1 MAMMQTFV
9 GEIKTDKYDIL
20 KRRLCAVLHLLQGR
34 GNSSR
39 RKHSCLLFKQQRSL
53 QSLRQMVQGHPSQNR
68 QCPCGWCSGGETGQD
83 RRWFDGN
90 DYRYGRE
97 NQSGHMYDQQS
108 PYTESWHVLRRPQTS
123 DCKSG
128 GAMLN
133 VSGHNRFYYLRNF
146 HDMRCK
152 YERVRSIIRQQFNRE
167 PEAGDIF
174 IMMSKNR
181 RLVRLFNYDRRSY
194 SLHEKRFQPG
204 YQFLR
209 VEREGEENV
218 YKIDWKDVVTLL
230 ESPVVKT
237 LKIK

>member
-1 MAMMQTFV
+1 M
-9 GEIKTDKYDIL
+9 
-20 KRRLCAVLHLLQGR
+20 
-34 GNSSR
+34 
-39 RKHSCLLFKQQRSL
+39 
-53 QSLRQMVQGHPSQNR
+53 
-68 QCPCGWCSGGETGQD
+68 
-83 RRWFDGN
+83 
-90 DYRYGRE
+90 
-97 NQSGHMYDQQS
+97 
-108 PYTESWHVLRRPQTS
+108 
-123 DCKSG
+123 
-128 GAMLN
+128 N